1 MNNAVMN
8 KLIKLACFS
17 TLALASVSAHAEI
30 EVSDAWARATRPA
43 QKVGAAYMT
52 LESTEN
58 TTLVKAES
66 PAAGTVEIHSMTM
79 TDGVMKMRM
88 LDNLELPA
96 GEAVDLAPGGYHLML
111 FDLAKPLQAGEK
123 VEFTLHFKNSAG
135 KTSTMKA
142 QAPVKAN

>member
-1 MNNAVMN
+1 M
-8 KLIKLACFS
+8 KRLIKLACIS
-17 TLALASVSAHAEI
+17 ALAFSSLSAYAEVS
-30 EVSDAWARATRPA
+30 VSDAWARATRPA

-58 TTLVKAES
+58 TNLVKVES

-96 GEAVDLAPGGYHLML
+96 GEAVKLAPGGYHLML
-111 FDLAKPLQAGEK
+111 FDLAKPLKDGET
-123 VEFTLHFKNSAG
+123 VEFTLHFKDSAG
-135 KTSTMKA
+135 KTSTLKT

>member
-1 MNNAVMN
+1 MTRFT
-8 KLIKLACFS
+8 KLACVAALTFS
-17 TLALASVSAHAEI
+17 SLTAYAELS
-30 EVSDAWARATRPA
+30 VSDAWARATRPA

-66 PAAGTVEIHSMTM
+66 AAAGTVEIHSMTM

-96 GEAVDLAPGGYHLML
+96 GEAVKLAPGGYHLML
-111 FDLAKPLQAGEK
+111 FDLAKPLKDGET
-123 VEFTLHFKNSAG
+123 VEFTLHFKDSAG
-135 KTSTMKA
+135 KTSTLKT
-142 QAPVKAN
+142 QAPVKANN